1 MKKLFALF
9 PLVLVIAAGSLQAQ
23 TGTVDIG
30 SDPAR
35 AIAGRDLPDNDARL
49 GQTRAHLKK
58 VTGAT
63 GENEEQV
70 AASSMKLS
78 RFIKDGLNVKV
89 TPAEVLE
96 GLAQQ
101 AAPGKVLSDMTA
113 AYFAALRGS
122 ANKTHAE
129 AMAALRK

>member
-1 MKKLFALF
+1 MKKILGLLATISL
-9 PLVLVIAAGSLQAQ
+9 AAGSSQAQ

-49 GQTRAHLKK
+49 AQARAWLKK
-58 VTGAT
+58 ITAAT
-63 GENEEQV
+63 GENDEQV

-89 TPAEVLE
+89 TPVEVLE
-96 GLAQQ
+96 GLAVQ
-101 AAPGKVLSDMTA
+101 AVAGKPLSDMTA
-113 AYFAALRGS
+113 AYFAALRSS